1 MKNNNKNFFQ
11 AVAVMIGYI
20 IGVGMFGLPYLV
32 TKAGVLPFLF
42 FIVILLPVQYLLHL
56 IYASMIISTKTY
68 HRLPGYTGIYLGE
81 GSKLFIF
88 LAKMVG
94 NMGALLAYIIITG
107 VFLNEL
113 LSPLFGSHEFIYA
126 SALFVF
132 EATIVY
138 FGIGL
143 IAKAELFMTAL
154 LLFVVGLIVVKGGH
168 YIEIKNFIALNWKN
182 FILPY
187 GALLFAL
194 DGNGSLPIVAKL
206 VGRNPQA
213 FKKVIRYGTFISAFI
228 IIIFTLTIA
237 GISGSNTT
245 ADALTGVHK
254 IMDGAI
260 VLALIFGIFSMITS
274 FFGVAE
280 SIKETLNWD
289 FRMNK
294 IMSWGLAVFVPY
306 VFYLLGVKDF
316 INVITFVG
324 SVGGGICAIVLVII
338 FNKIRKKKN
347 GLDLFNYKP
356 SVYLQWLLI
365 FLFVMGI
372 VYTFWASFEISWVN
386 GAIAVVREAFL

>member
-1 MKNNNKNFFQ
+1 MKSNNKHFFQ
-11 AVAVMIGYI
+11 ATAVMIGYI

-32 TKAGVLPFLF
+32 SKAGLLAF
-42 FIVILLPVQYLLHL
+42 FFFMVILLPVQYLLHL
-56 IYASMIISTKTY
+56 IYASMIISTRTY

-81 GSKLFIF
+81 GAKVFIF
-88 LAKMVG
+88 MAKMIG

-113 LSPLFGSHEFIYA
+113 LKPWIGDYEFIYA
-126 SALFVF
+126 SVLFAF
-132 EATIVY
+132 EAAIVY
-138 FGIGL
+138 FGIGM

-154 LLFVVGLIVVKGGH
+154 LVFVVFLIIAKG
-168 YIEIKNFIALNWKN
+168 IPFVEADNFIALDWKY

-206 VGRNPQA
+206 VKRDPKII
-213 FKKVIRYGTFISAFI
+213 KKVIRYGTFISAFI
-228 IIIFTLTIA
+228 IVAFTLTIA

-245 ADALTGVHK
+245 PDALIGVHA

-260 VLALIFGIFSMITS
+260 ILALIFGIFSMVTS

-289 FRMNK
+289 FKVNK
-294 IMSWGLAVFVPY
+294 TLSWALAVFVPY
-306 VFYLLGVKDF
+306 AFYLYGVRELSD
-316 INVITFVG
+316 VIVLVG
-324 SVGGGICAIVLVII
+324 SIGGGICAIVLIMI

-347 GLDLFNYKP
+347 GMILFDYKP
-356 SVYLQWLLI
+356 SVILQWMLI
-365 FLFVMGI
+365 ILFVFGI
-372 VYTFWASFEISWVN
+372 IYTMCEYIKC
-386 GAIAVVREAFL
+386 I